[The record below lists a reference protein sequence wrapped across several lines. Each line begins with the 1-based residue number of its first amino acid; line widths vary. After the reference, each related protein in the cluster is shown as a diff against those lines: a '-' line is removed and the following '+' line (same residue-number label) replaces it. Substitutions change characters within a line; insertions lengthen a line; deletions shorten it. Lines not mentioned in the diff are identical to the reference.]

1 MQLFLQQVLDGIATG
16 CIYGGLAIALVLIYR
31 STGILNFAQGE
42 MAMFST
48 FIAWSLTQAHVPV
61 ILAVLGAMVIS
72 FGAGLM
78 LERVIMR
85 PVQGS
90 PALTVVIVTLGLFLI
105 INSAAGLIWGHEVRG
120 FPALVSNVNWT
131 VGPIQFTGQ
140 SLSTV
145 GVLAIQVLVLYLV
158 FQHTKLGL
166 AIRAAALRPES
177 SRLVGISVSTTMML
191 GWGLAAATGALS
203 GALVAPKLFL
213 EPNMMFGVLLYAF
226 AGAALGGLNS
236 WFGAVVGGIIV
247 GVVENLA
254 GTYIGFIGSDL
265 KILVPFALIITVLM
279 FRPWGL
285 FGTPEVERI

>member
-1 MQLFLQQVLDGIATG
+1 VQLFLQQVIDGVATG
-16 CIYGGLAIALVLIYR
+16 CIYGALAIALVLIYR

-48 FIAWSLTQAHVPV
+48 FIAWNLVEVQVPV
-61 ILAVLGAMVIS
+61 YLAIPLAMAIS
-72 FGAGLM
+72 FIGGLL
-78 LERVIMR
+78 LERLVMR
-85 PVQGS
+85 PVEGS

-105 INSAAGLIWGHEVRG
+105 INSAAGLIWGHEVRA
-120 FPALVSNVNWT
+120 FPSLAPKLNWT
-131 VGPIQFTGQ
+131 VGQVEFTGQ
-140 SLSTV
+140 TVSTIA
-145 GVLAIQVLVLYLV
+145 VLTVQVLLLYLL
-158 FQHTKLGL
+158 FQHTRLGL

-177 SRLVGISVSTTMML
+177 SRLVGISVSTMMML

-236 WFGAVVGGIIV
+236 WFGAVIGGVIV
-247 GVVENLA
+247 GVTENLA

-265 KILVPFALIITVLM
+265 KVLVPFALIIGVLM
-279 FRPWGL
+279 FRPAGL
-285 FGTPEVERI
+285 FGMPELERT